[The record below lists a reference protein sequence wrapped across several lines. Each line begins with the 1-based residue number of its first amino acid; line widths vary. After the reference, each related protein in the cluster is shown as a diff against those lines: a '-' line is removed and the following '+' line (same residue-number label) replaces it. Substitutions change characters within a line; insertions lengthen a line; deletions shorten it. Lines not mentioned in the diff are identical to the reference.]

1 MGSEPNLSSHV
12 VCYGRDYNLYP
23 RTGPH
28 LPASLAARSGLLTGS
43 SPWTKSINRN
53 EKGHFQ
59 VLFIKTTYEHSSLG
73 LFYLSGMEASPRE
86 ALDLYTGNDGTSL
99 SLYFWMAHGKE
110 MPANQLNCPG
120 LLQEKEVHSAF
131 SWIMHLCWVAGILL
145 TNTTVCSLTPDPQHW
160 TYHWTRT
167 VLGQW
172 YILI

>member
-99 SLYFWMAHGKE
+99 SLYSWMAHGKE

-145 TNTTVCSLTPDPQHW
+145 TNTTVCSLTHRSTALNVP
-160 TYHWTRT
+160 
-167 VLGQW
+167 LN
-172 YILI
+172 